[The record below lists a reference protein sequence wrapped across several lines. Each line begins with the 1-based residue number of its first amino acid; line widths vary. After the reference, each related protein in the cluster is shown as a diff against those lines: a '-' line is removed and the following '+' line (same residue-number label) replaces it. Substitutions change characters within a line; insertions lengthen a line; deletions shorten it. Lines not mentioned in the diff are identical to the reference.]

1 MRHVRTFFLDD
12 VNKLV
17 HDKKASAAERNID
30 SHPTGILIHIATER
44 LFSSLDSADS
54 GLKTVAEGVGGW
66 RCIVVEKLSGGEL
79 QSGVWHME
87 PRSNRQTCVEEVD
100 FDADVQRGEDPQ

>member
-1 MRHVRTFFLDD
+1 MNFCARLARVNSPSRLCMKDTLGYFVHTCWAGVSGRRHAFCYQFGGT
-12 VNKLV
+12 
-17 HDKKASAAERNID
+17 S
-30 SHPTGILIHIATER
+30 
-44 LFSSLDSADS
+44 DS